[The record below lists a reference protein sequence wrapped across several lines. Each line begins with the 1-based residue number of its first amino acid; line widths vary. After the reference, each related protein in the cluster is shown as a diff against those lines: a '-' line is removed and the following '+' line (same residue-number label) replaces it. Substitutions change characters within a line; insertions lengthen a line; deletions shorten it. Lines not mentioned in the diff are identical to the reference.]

1 MFCATPLGEIARTN
15 VAHFCFQLFFLHCQF
30 QSRKKCWE
38 TESAPLCGRKCLSC
52 LCKGALPLLPASV
65 PVIRPASLALWR
77 SGSLLP
83 CVTSPHRWRCGAL
96 RVCYHLLPPRTVGV
110 VARCHFCYHVLPP
123 RIAGAVAR
131 WDFVTICYRPASFA
145 LWRGATC
152 VTPCDNVYGCRC
164 GAVRVC
170 YRLLPVETGLA
181 ILEVATLS
189 FGCACFVTARQLYLY
204 NTN

>member
-15 VAHFCFQLFFLHCQF
+15 FAHFCFQLFFLHCQF

-38 TESAPLCGRKCLSC
+38 TESASLCGRRCLSC

-83 CVTSPHRWRCGAL
+83 CVTNPYRWRCGAL

-110 VARCHFCYHVLPP
+110 VARC
-123 RIAGAVAR
+123 
-131 WDFVTICYRPASFA
+131 DFVTMCYRPASPA
-145 LWRGATC
+145 LRRSASFLPCAT
-152 VTPCDNVYGCRC
+152 VPHRRRC
-164 GAVRVC
+164 GAV
-170 YRLLPVETGLA
+170 G
-181 ILEVATLS
+181 
-189 FGCACFVTARQLYLY
+189 F
-204 NTN
+204 